1 MSRSTKTS
9 RKVSAGE
16 FQRSFGRYRELALQ
30 APVSITNHG
39 RESLVLLSVAEY
51 RRLKLMDRQALYAW
65 ELDSESI
72 KALEA
77 AEPPPEAAA
86 FDGEDKPKRRRRR

>member
-1 MSRSTKTS
+1 MAQRIKSHA
-9 RKVSAGE
+9 KVSSGE
-16 FQRSFGRYRELALQ
+16 LQRAFGRYRELALQ
-30 APVSITNHG
+30 TPVSITTHG

-51 RRLKLMDRQALYAW
+51 RRLKRLDRRALHPW
-65 ELDSESI
+65 ELSPESI

-86 FDGEDKPKRRRRR
+86 FDHEYKPTRRRRR